1 MIITEHSKRTLH
13 ICVSALVVAA
23 ITLVVLVAQLVSAI
37 WETELYYEEDK
48 LVVPGYLSVESDY
61 EWSYPWQ
68 ELGYSNIGEWHDDLL
83 GMNLDSD
90 GIADAAIDVY
100 SSVITDDEKARLYSL
115 EEKMADAPAM
125 SLYNSYSEEFD
136 EILAD
141 CESRMPVVSYSSGG
155 NGSGSGSG
163 GSYISSGS
171 GLTKSGGV
179 YYHNGRR
186 ETYYSSNVLYHYRTN
201 EWTVDSEGFYRTD
214 EGYYVVAASDIT
226 QGTTFEGS
234 KGTCIVLDSGC
245 AAGTTDYYVGW

>member
-1 MIITEHSKRTLH
+1 MIVTEHSRLTLK
-13 ICVSALVVAA
+13 ICITTLAVVA
-23 ITLVVLVAQLVSAI
+23 ITLVVLVAQLMSAI

-68 ELGYSNIGEWHDDLL
+68 ELGYSNIMDWHDGLL
-83 GMNLDSD
+83 GMSLDSD
-90 GIADAAIDVY
+90 GIADAAIAVY

-115 EEKMADAPAM
+115 EEKMANAPAM
-125 SLYNSYSEEFD
+125 SLYNSYLEEFD

-141 CESRMPVVSYSSGG
+141 CESRMPVVTYS
-155 NGSGSGSG
+155 SGSGSSSSS

-179 YYHNGRR
+179 YYFNGRR

-201 EWTVDSEGFYRTD
+201 EWTVGEDGVYRD
-214 EGYYVVAASDIT
+214 ADGYIVVAASDLA
-226 QGTTFEGS
+226 QGSTIDTSLGEG
-234 KGTCIVLDSGC
+234 KVYDSGC
-245 AAGTTDYYVGW
+245 ANGVTDIYTAW